1 MLVALPSAKCLCVP
15 VPTNVL
21 VTGGCPRAG
30 YQPESFESGSSIRI
44 ISDNNFELQEAF
56 KSGREWWITVPLS

>member
-44 ISDNNFELQEAF
+44 ISDNNFEL
-56 KSGREWWITVPLS
+56 